1 MPGTR
6 QPPGSIRE
14 LGDLWPPWPLS
25 PARPV
30 VEPGG
35 AATARAGFAALRR
48 GPGSAPGLPRGR
60 AERSAAGSG
69 RGPSQE
75 ESGAAA
81 VAEMMQELHSLDPRR
96 QELLEARFTG
106 VGVSK
111 GPLNSESS
119 NQSLCSV
126 GSLSDKEVE
135 TPEKKQNDL
144 RNRKRKAEP
153 YDTSQGK
160 GTSRGT

>member
-1 MPGTR
+1 MVLQLTLFF
-6 QPPGSIRE
+6 S
-14 LGDLWPPWPLS
+14 
-25 PARPV
+25 V
-30 VEPGG
+30 
-35 AATARAGFAALRR
+35 
-48 GPGSAPGLPRGR
+48 
-60 AERSAAGSG
+60 
-69 RGPSQE
+69 
-75 ESGAAA
+75 
-81 VAEMMQELHSLDPRR
+81 EMMEELHSLDPRR

-135 TPEKKQNDL
+135 TPEKKQNDQ

-153 YDTSQGK
+153 YETSQGSNNFTPIK
-160 GTSRGT
+160 ILNSYVRRIFRLTVNN